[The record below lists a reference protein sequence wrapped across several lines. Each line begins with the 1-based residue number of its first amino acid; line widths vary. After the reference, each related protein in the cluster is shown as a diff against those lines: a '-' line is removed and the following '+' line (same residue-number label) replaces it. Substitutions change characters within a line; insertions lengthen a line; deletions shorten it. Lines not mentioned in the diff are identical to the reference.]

1 MNVKKYLL
9 LIHFPLSLASKP
21 FFQAEF
27 EDIEKG
33 PVITFIAPCTAI
45 AEISGSDSVQAW
57 IFFRL

>member
-21 FFQAEF
+21 LFQAKF

-33 PVITFIAPCTAI
+33 PFITLITPCTGI
-45 AEISGSDSVQAW
+45 TEIIGSDSV
-57 IFFRL
+57 